1 MLFIIAGI
9 AAFSYV
15 VLTVPREASMLLIN
29 GKIYPLDTD
38 DHVAEAIALHGN
50 KIAGVGKTSELLAEY
65 KNVRVIDLQGKTVI
79 PGLVDGHGHM
89 LGEGGYLQNLDLNGT
104 TSPQQV
110 ADMVARK
117 IKDVHA
123 EQWVLGRGWDQ
134 NRWQKEEFPTHDIL
148 DKISPNNP
156 VVLRRVDGHAMWVN
170 AKVLQI
176 AGVSSSTPDPDGG
189 KIYRDAKGN
198 PTGIFVDNAMD
209 LIDRV
214 IPELTTEEIGQ
225 RLRYALD
232 ECAKLGLTE
241 VHDMGVDLQ
250 TIETYKKLIEN
261 GECPLRIY
269 AAIDYLTAQLDE
281 SKGRTNT
288 WKYYLTH
295 GKEVGYGNGMLNVRA
310 VKLYMDGALGSR
322 GAALLDQYSDDPGN
336 RGLTIM
342 HESQIDTIC
351 EQAAAN
357 GFQVCVH
364 AIGDRANHIM
374 LNEYEKILGN
384 LPKNSLSP
392 RWRIEHC
399 QVLEPSDIP
408 RFKQIGILPSMQP
421 THATSDMYWAEL
433 RLGPERIKG
442 AYAWQSLLKTGVNII
457 GGSDF
462 PVESPNPLWGI
473 YAAVTRSDRAGYPQN
488 GWRSE
493 ECMTRL
499 QAIRAFT
506 TNAAYGAFEESI
518 KGQIQPGQWAD
529 LTVLSKDIMQIPAAE
544 ILTTAVEMTIV
555 NGKIVYQ
562 KSPVAAGDSAAP
574 AGN

>member
-1 MLFIIAGI
+1 
-9 AAFSYV
+9 
-15 VLTVPREASMLLIN
+15 
-29 GKIYPLDTD
+29 
-38 DHVAEAIALHGN
+38 
-50 KIAGVGKTSELLAEY
+50 
-65 KNVRVIDLQGKTVI
+65 
-79 PGLVDGHGHM
+79 
-89 LGEGGYLQNLDLNGT
+89 
-104 TSPQQV
+104 
-110 ADMVARK
+110 
-117 IKDVHA
+117 
-123 EQWVLGRGWDQ
+123 
-134 NRWQKEEFPTHDIL
+134 
-148 DKISPNNP
+148 
-156 VVLRRVDGHAMWVN
+156 
-170 AKVLQI
+170 
-176 AGVSSSTPDPDGG
+176 
-189 KIYRDAKGN
+189 
-198 PTGIFVDNAMD
+198 
-209 LIDRV
+209 
-214 IPELTTEEIGQ
+214 
-225 RLRYALD
+225 
-232 ECAKLGLTE
+232 
-241 VHDMGVDLQ
+241 
-250 TIETYKKLIEN
+250 
-261 GECPLRIY
+261 
-269 AAIDYLTAQLDE
+269 
-281 SKGRTNT
+281 
-288 WKYYLTH
+288 
-295 GKEVGYGNGMLNVRA
+295 
-310 VKLYMDGALGSR
+310 
-322 GAALLDQYSDDPGN
+322 
-336 RGLTIM
+336 M